1 MKRTYTKP
9 TLYAEKFELM
19 EHISS
24 CKTNQDITTV
34 TYRDGNSCTYTD
46 ANLTLF
52 YPSNNGCTNG
62 YYDPNDHSM
71 YDDFDDYLAS
81 FGVDRGGCYNAFS
94 DGNFFAS

>member
-9 TLYAEKFELM
+9 TLYAESFELS
-19 EHISS
+19 EHIAS
-24 CKTNQDITTV
+24 CKANQDITTV

-52 YPSNNGCTNG
+52 YTDNSACLNQYFNLED
-62 YYDPNDHSM
+62 YDS
-71 YDDFDDYLAS
+71 FDDYLAS
-81 FGVDRGGCYNAFS
+81 FAVGRGGCYNAFT

>member
-24 CKTNQDITTV
+24 CKANQDITTV

-46 ANLTLF
+46 AGLTLF
-52 YPSNNGCTNG
+52 NPGNSECKND
-62 YYDPNDHSM
+62 YYEEGLGSS
-71 YDDFDDYLAS
+71 YDDFPDYLAS
-81 FGVDRGGCYNAFS
+81 FALTRGGCYNAFT

>member
-1 MKRTYTKP
+1 MKKTYTKP
-9 TLYAEKFELM
+9 MLYAERYELV

-24 CKTNQDITTV
+24 CKANQDITTV
-34 TYRDGNSCTYTD
+34 TYRDGNACTYTD

-62 YYDPNDHSM
+62 YYDPNDDSM
-71 YDDFDDYLAS
+71 YDSFEDYLAS